1 MNSRGKRYSNSM
13 FALGYIRC
21 KNDTCLWQVL
31 ETPHQARNCMTH
43 YPSVMLN
50 SFSEDEVGL
59 PLVLTDFIANGSIAE
74 GVRLSRVSNVLQSEV
89 SFSGYLRLSPSVANV
104 SHQTNMFFWFFPS
117 RVKAAEAPLLLWLE
131 GGPGWPTMYAVFK
144 EGHIFQHLFAL
155 L

>member
-1 MNSRGKRYSNSM
+1 M

-43 YPSVMLN
+43 YPSAILN

-59 PLVLTDFIANGSIAE
+59 PLVLTDFIANDSIAE

-89 SFSGYLRLSPSVANV
+89 SFSGYLRLSPTVANV

-144 EGHIFQHLFAL
+144 EGHIFQHLFAVTL
-155 L
+155 